1 MWGKEVVLILFG
13 VLGLDVVLGCALC
26 FGFRVVLWI
35 IVFVLGGA
43 LCIAGFVG
51 VLCFCFLCM
60 LLLLSLLLS
69 LFCFCCCL
77 CCFSCCCLYVCCA
90 MCCVVCWGAFVF
102 VFCSCFAVFLVFALL
117 YAV

>member
-13 VLGLDVVLGCALC
+13 VLGLDAVLGCALC

-51 VLCFCFLCM
+51 VLCFCFVCM
-60 LLLLSLLLS
+60 LLLLSL
-69 LFCFCCCL
+69 FCLCCCL

-102 VFCSCFAVFLVFALL
+102 AFYSCFAVFLVFALL